1 MNYKTQEK
9 QCIHEVVI
17 PNQDLPFKMFR
28 FEGKNGHYY
37 REKHW
42 HRSIE
47 IFAVF
52 EGNITFYLNEEKYL
66 LSPGRFIIVN
76 SNEIHSVDSPEPNH
90 TVVLQ
95 IPLNTFQ
102 NYYTGEQF
110 IRFTHEA
117 REQDQEM
124 MDLIWNMQKIYEEK
138 ETGYDMRVTSE
149 YFRLLY
155 FMVSKYRELYVTP
168 DMLKKN
174 KRLNRLSQIT
184 SYIKEHYESE
194 LSLDQVAKTFGYS
207 SAYLSR
213 MFQKYAG
220 INYKAY
226 VQNVRV
232 EKAYQELIHS
242 EHSISEIA
250 LAHGFPNSK
259 AMSRAFQKKYGIV
272 PSEYRK
278 MVKMSK
284 NCH

>member
-1 MNYKTQEK
+1 MENKKY
-9 QCIHEVVI
+9 IHEVII
-17 PNQDLPFKMFR
+17 PNQDLPFKLFR
-28 FEGKNGHYY
+28 FEGKDGHYY

-52 EGNITFYLNEEKYL
+52 EGNITFHLNEEKYL
-66 LSPGRFIIVN
+66 LSPGKFIIVN

-110 IRFTHEA
+110 IRFTHDA
-117 REQDQEM
+117 REQDQKM
-124 MDLIWNMQKIYEEK
+124 MDLIWNMQRIYEEK

-242 EHSISEIA
+242 EHTISEIA

>member
-1 MNYKTQEK
+1 MENKKY
-9 QCIHEVVI
+9 IHEIII

-52 EGNITFYLNEEKYL
+52 EGNITFHLNEEKYL
-66 LSPGRFIIVN
+66 LSPGKFIIVN

-102 NYYTGEQF
+102 NYYTREQF
-110 IRFTHEA
+110 IRFTHEE
-117 REQDQEM
+117 REQDKEI
-124 MDLIWNMQKIYEEK
+124 MDLIWNMQRIYEEK

-155 FMVSKYRELYVTP
+155 FMVSQYRELYVTS
-168 DMLKKN
+168 DMLKIN
-174 KRLNRLSQIT
+174 KGLNRLSEIT

-194 LSLDQVAKTFGYS
+194 LSLDQVAKKFGYS

-220 INYKAY
+220 INYKAF

-232 EKAYQELIHS
+232 EKAHQALLDS
-242 EHSISEIA
+242 DCTISEIA
-250 LAHGFPNSK
+250 FAHGFPNSK

-278 MVKMSK
+278 TIKMSK

>member
-1 MNYKTQEK
+1 MENKKY
-9 QCIHEVVI
+9 IHEIII

-52 EGNITFYLNEEKYL
+52 EGNITFHLNEEKYL
-66 LSPGRFIIVN
+66 LSPGKFTIVN

-110 IRFTHEA
+110 IRFTHEE
-117 REQDQEM
+117 REQDKEI
-124 MDLIWNMQKIYEEK
+124 MDLIWNMQRIYEEK

-155 FMVSKYRELYVTP
+155 FMVSQYRELYVTS
-168 DMLKKN
+168 DMLKIN
-174 KRLNRLSQIT
+174 KGLNRLSEIT

-194 LSLDQVAKTFGYS
+194 LSLDQVAKKFGYS

-220 INYKAY
+220 INYKAF

-232 EKAYQELIHS
+232 EKAHQVLLDS
-242 EHSISEIA
+242 DCTISEIA
-250 LAHGFPNSK
+250 FAHGFPNSK

-278 MVKMSK
+278 TIKMSK

>member
-1 MNYKTQEK
+1 MENKKY
-9 QCIHEVVI
+9 IHEIII

-52 EGNITFYLNEEKYL
+52 EGNITFHLNEEKYL
-66 LSPGRFIIVN
+66 LSPGKFIIVN

-95 IPLNTFQ
+95 MPLNTFQ

-110 IRFTHEA
+110 IRFTHDA
-117 REQDQEM
+117 REQDHEM

-194 LSLDQVAKTFGYS
+194 LSLNQVAKTFGYS

-242 EHSISEIA
+242 EHTISEIA

>member
-1 MNYKTQEK
+1 MENKKY
-9 QCIHEVVI
+9 IHEIII

-52 EGNITFYLNEEKYL
+52 EGNITFHLNEEKYL
-66 LSPGRFIIVN
+66 LSPGKFIIVN

-95 IPLNTFQ
+95 MPLNTFQ

-110 IRFTHEA
+110 IRFTHEE
-117 REQDQEM
+117 REQDKEI
-124 MDLIWNMQKIYEEK
+124 MDLIWNMQRIYEEK

-155 FMVSKYRELYVTP
+155 FMVSQYRELYVTS
-168 DMLKKN
+168 DMLKIN
-174 KRLNRLSQIT
+174 KGLNRLSEIT

-194 LSLDQVAKTFGYS
+194 LSLDQVAKKFGYS

-220 INYKAY
+220 INYKAF

-232 EKAYQELIHS
+232 EKAHQALLDFDCT
-242 EHSISEIA
+242 ISEIA
-250 LAHGFPNSK
+250 FAHGFPNSK

-278 MVKMSK
+278 TIKMSK

>member
-1 MNYKTQEK
+1 MENKKY
-9 QCIHEVVI
+9 IHEVII
-17 PNQDLPFKMFR
+17 PNQDLPFKLFR
-28 FEGKNGHYY
+28 FEGKDGHYY

-52 EGNITFYLNEEKYL
+52 EGNITFHLNEEKYL
-66 LSPGRFIIVN
+66 LSPGKFIIVN

-110 IRFTHEA
+110 IRFTHDA

-124 MDLIWNMQKIYEEK
+124 MDLIWNMQRIYEEK

-242 EHSISEIA
+242 EHTISEIA

>member
-1 MNYKTQEK
+1 MENKKY
-9 QCIHEVVI
+9 IHEIII

-52 EGNITFYLNEEKYL
+52 EGNITFHLNEEKYL
-66 LSPGRFIIVN
+66 LSPGKFIIVN

-110 IRFTHEA
+110 IRFTHEE
-117 REQDQEM
+117 REQDKEI
-124 MDLIWNMQKIYEEK
+124 MDLIWNMQRIYEEK

-155 FMVSKYRELYVTP
+155 FMVSQYRELYVTS
-168 DMLKKN
+168 DMLKIN
-174 KRLNRLSQIT
+174 KGLNRLSEIT

-194 LSLDQVAKTFGYS
+194 LSLDQVAKKFGYS

-220 INYKAY
+220 INYKAF

-232 EKAYQELIHS
+232 EKAHQVLLDS
-242 EHSISEIA
+242 DCTISEIA
-250 LAHGFPNSK
+250 FAHGFPNSK

-278 MVKMSK
+278 TIKMSK